1 MIQWMK
7 DHKKYLI
14 GAGVILLIL
23 LAAFF
28 FGGNNGKNGS
38 SADGTEERVSESTG
52 SSEGKATAT
61 TNSGKTQEQTE
72 TGSSEAG
79 QKEEASASDRKNP
92 SATSEGRETGERS
105 TDSTHGENTAAS
117 TAGTSE
123 TSTAGTTRTE
133 APTTTETPTT
143 TEAPTPTYSCT
154 IQISCATILNHMD
167 SLKPE
172 KAGLIPAD
180 GVILSART
188 VTFTEGETVY
198 DVLRRACRDAGV
210 PLDAVY
216 SPTYGTAY
224 VKGINNIYEFDCG
237 NLSGWKYCV
246 NGVYPNYG
254 CSAYVLK
261 EGDVIQWNYTCDMN
275 DL

>member
-38 SADGTEERVSESTG
+38 SADRTEERVSESTG
-52 SSEGKATAT
+52 SSEGKATAA
-61 TNSGKTQEQTE
+61 TNSGKTQEPTE

-92 SATSEGRETGERS
+92 STTSEGRETGERS
-105 TDSTHGENTAAS
+105 TDSTHGENTAA
-117 TAGTSE
+117 
-123 TSTAGTTRTE
+123 STAGTTRTE

-216 SPTYGTAY
+216 SPAYGTAY

>member
-14 GAGVILLIL
+14 GAGVILLVL

-28 FGGNNGKNGS
+28 FGGTSGDGGAPANGIDTQIRET
-38 SADGTEERVSESTG
+38 AF
-52 SSEGKATAT
+52 SSEKGNEATEGT
-61 TNSGKTQEQTE
+61 DRTQEQRETVISETE
-72 TGSSEAG
+72 TSEAHTTADRKDTLAATTG
-79 QKEEASASDRKNP
+79 GTGASATEATHSSSSTAATTEAS
-92 SATSEGRETGERS
+92 TS
-105 TDSTHGENTAAS
+105 
-117 TAGTSE
+117 
-123 TSTAGTTRTE
+123 GTTHTE

-143 TEAPTPTYSCT
+143 TEAPQPTYSCT
-154 IQISCATILNHMD
+154 IRISCATILNHMD

-180 GVILSART
+180 GVILATRT
-188 VTFTEGETVY
+188 VTFTDGETVY
-198 DVLRRACRDAGV
+198 DVLRQACRDAGV
-210 PLDAVY
+210 PLDATY
-216 SPTYGTAY
+216 SPAYGTAY
-224 VKGINNIYEFDCG
+224 VRGINNIYEFDCG

>member
-14 GAGVILLIL
+14 GAGVILLVL

-28 FGGNNGKNGS
+28 FGGNNEKNGS
-38 SADGTEERVSESTG
+38 SADGTEEQVSESTG
-52 SSEGKATAT
+52 SSEGKATAAT
-61 TNSGKTQEQTE
+61 DSGKTQKPTE
-72 TGSSEAG
+72 AGPSEAG

-92 SATSEGRETGERS
+92 STTSEGRETGEIS

-133 APTTTETPTT
+133 APTTTET
-143 TEAPTPTYSCT
+143 PTPTYSCT

-216 SPTYGTAY
+216 SPAYGTAY

>member
-14 GAGVILLIL
+14 GAGVILLVL

-28 FGGNNGKNGS
+28 FGGNNGKNGG
-38 SADGTEERVSESTG
+38 SAEGTTTQVSESAG
-52 SSEGKATAT
+52 KSEGKNTATAD
-61 TNSGKTQEQTE
+61 SGKTQETAVA
-72 TGSSEAG
+72 GSSETG
-79 QKEEASASDRKNP
+79 RTEEASESDGKHASM
-92 SATSEGRETGERS
+92 TSERREPGDTA
-105 TDSTHGENTAAS
+105 TDSTHGGNTSAS

-143 TEAPTPTYSCT
+143 TEAPSPTYSCT

-172 KAGLIPAD
+172 KAGLIPSD

-216 SPTYGTAY
+216 SPAYGTAY
-224 VKGINNIYEFDCG
+224 VRGINNIYEFDCG